1 MKNSNVISSTIVTLS
16 DGSIRIE
23 EKVCRTIVLEDKLY
37 GQLADQK
44 NQNLELT
51 LAEAARRYI
60 MDDRGADDVLF
71 PLPVIV
77 RGASRNGAG
86 NGRVYIGLFRRDQL
100 AKALADKLAGKAN
113 ALKLDGTVKISKA
126 EKMAMIQTFG
136 QPENLIP
143 TELTSLTGIEA
154 QFLAKGAKFSTRGRA
169 WETVVQETLKAR
181 GLKIRYIGSLR
192 AGKHD
197 LQQRGDHVVETDIPA
212 RFW

>member
-1 MKNSNVISSTIVTLS
+1 MKKT
-16 DGSIRIE
+16 
-23 EKVCRTIVLEDKLY
+23 VLEDKLY

-44 NQNLELT
+44 NQNLNLT
-51 LAEAARRYI
+51 IFEAAMAYV

-86 NGRVYIGLFRRDQL
+86 NGRVYIGLFRQDQL
-100 AKALADKLAGKAN
+100 AKALKDKKAGKAN
-113 ALKLDGTVKISKA
+113 ALKLDGTIKVSKA

-169 WETVVQETLKAR
+169 WETVVQETLTAR
-181 GLKIRYIGSLR
+181 GLKVRYLGSLL

-197 LQQRGDHVVETDIPA
+197 LQQKGDHVVETDLPA